1 MAITPAMKFEFMEY
15 SQILDYVPE
24 RLLNAK
30 ALQVDLLI
38 IKKNKDISIEN
49 EIGRIFQQH
58 NIIVYKSPHDKEGI
72 NTYFQVHAY
81 AILYKIGEKNTAYE
95 PEDITITMIR
105 RGKPYK
111 LFQWFAEHECK
122 VIEMYKG
129 VYHIQNAGFFKTQVI
144 VARKLE
150 EESHIWLTS
159 LTDTLNR
166 QQAENLI
173 IKSKELSDKPEA
185 GYVDAVL
192 QIVSKANRRLFE
204 TIKKEDQTMY
214 SAFVELMQPEIDE
227 AVNKAVAKAVEETWN
242 EAVIETTNNITAQN
256 KVEAIENAIKK
267 LNMTKEEACA
277 FMDTTP
283 EQYDVYKQII
293 IAANNKKQKGHSES

>member
-1 MAITPAMKFEFMEY
+1 MAITPAMKLEFMEY

-24 RLLNAK
+24 RLLNTK
-30 ALQVDLLI
+30 ALQIDLLI

-49 EIGRIFQQH
+49 EIGRIFQHH
-58 NIIVYKSPHDKEGI
+58 NIIEYKSSHDKEGI

-81 AILYKIGEKNTAYE
+81 ASLYKIGEKHTAYE

-144 VARKLE
+144 VARELE

-242 EAVIETTNNITAQN
+242 EASSKQPTISQR
-256 KVEAIENAIKK
+256 KIKLRQSK
-267 LNMTKEEACA
+267 MRSK
-277 FMDTTP
+277 
-283 EQYDVYKQII
+283 
-293 IAANNKKQKGHSES
+293 S